1 MRIIHVLADG
11 KRVDD
16 ITGHVIRVEKDNPL
30 HEIIGRISR
39 KVSDKKK
46 LDGEKLQEV

>member
-16 ITGHVIRVEKDNPL
+16 ITGHVVKVEKDNPL
-30 HEIIGRISR
+30 YEIIGRISQ
-39 KVSDKKK
+39 KVSEKK
-46 LDGEKLQEV
+46 KLQEVKVC